1 MKKKTVVTISVLIL
15 IAVLAMQSAEAQ
27 SSGSSIGNSSSSGS
41 SGTPYTQIH
50 NVHIGAGLVDLKCDA
65 CHGPPQKITIPTVE
79 KGEGPGHF
87 SVCEQCHAPPPDS
100 LKPSY
105 GNLVTIHLSRGKY
118 CNNCHGWDISSTHP
132 REESEPGK
140 IRPIKCENCHP
151 NPQNIISH
159 VNGGKFCLDCH
170 GEHGSATPV
179 PTVAVTVTVPVAT
192 YVTPTATYVTPAAT
206 TPPQTYP
213 PTVAQIKKRALLQVT
228 YEIEPKQNREAL
240 VSVHLK
246 NIGNATA
253 TKINL
258 IINNPSELQ
267 VTVLSGSEQT
277 GNTITWTGEIE
288 PGKEHI
294 AKYVVKI
301 VAGKDIEVPLKVTY
315 VKISQEE
322 KAQLLGMSPSVVNT
336 ISPEE
341 MEIITLILTIIFK
354 SIPGFEGIMAIVMLL
369 LLTRLKWRRK

>member
-1 MKKKTVVTISVLIL
+1 M
-15 IAVLAMQSAEAQ
+15 
-27 SSGSSIGNSSSSGS
+27 
-41 SGTPYTQIH
+41 
-50 NVHIGAGLVDLKCDA
+50 
-65 CHGPPQKITIPTVE
+65 
-79 KGEGPGHF
+79 
-87 SVCEQCHAPPPDS
+87 
-100 LKPSY
+100 
-105 GNLVTIHLSRGKY
+105 
-118 CNNCHGWDISSTHP
+118 
-132 REESEPGK
+132 
-140 IRPIKCENCHP
+140 
-151 NPQNIISH
+151 
-159 VNGGKFCLDCH
+159 DCH

-301 VAGKDIEVPLKVTY
+301 VAGMDIEVPLKVTY